1 MWVRKH
7 QFLLKILI
15 YNIMEK
21 TPVDILIKFIQEGNP
36 TNEQIVEK
44 LNDLKSVEENII
56 NRAYLSGFYDKES
69 KRGQNNNYYKD
80 KYGPN
85 WFANITKNIKHS

>member
-1 MWVRKH
+1 
-7 QFLLKILI
+7 
-15 YNIMEK
+15 MEK
-21 TPVDILIKFIQEGNP
+21 TPVDTLIKFIQKGNP

-85 WFANITKNIKHS
+85 WFTNITKNIKHI

>member
-1 MWVRKH
+1 
-7 QFLLKILI
+7 
-15 YNIMEK
+15 MEK
-21 TPVDILIKFIQEGNP
+21 TPVETLIKFIQEENP

-44 LNDLKSVEENII
+44 LNGLKSVEENIV

-85 WFANITKNIKHS
+85 WFTNITKNIKVR

>member
-56 NRAYLSGFYDKES
+56 NRSYLSGFYDKES

-85 WFANITKNIKHS
+85 WFTNITKNIKVG

>member
-1 MWVRKH
+1 
-7 QFLLKILI
+7 
-15 YNIMEK
+15 MEK
-21 TPVDILIKFIQEGNP
+21 TPVDILIKFIQEGKP

-85 WFANITKNIKHS
+85 WFTNITKNIKVG

>member
-85 WFANITKNIKHS
+85 WFTNITKNIKVG

>member
-1 MWVRKH
+1 
-7 QFLLKILI
+7 
-15 YNIMEK
+15 MEK
-21 TPVDILIKFIQEGNP
+21 TPVDALIKFIQKGNP

-85 WFANITKNIKHS
+85 WFTNITKNIKHI

>member
-15 YNIMEK
+15 YNIMDK
-21 TPVDILIKFIQEGNP
+21 TPIDSLIKFIQEDNP
-36 TNEQIVEK
+36 TNEQIIVK
-44 LNDLKSVEENII
+44 LNDLRSVEEHMV
-56 NRAYLSGFYDKES
+56 NRSYMSGFYDKES
-69 KRGQNNNYYKD
+69 NKNQKNNYYKN

-85 WFANITKNIKHS
+85 WFTNMLIK

>member
-15 YNIMEK
+15 YDIMEK
-21 TPVDILIKFIQEGNP
+21 GPVDVLIKFIGEENP
-36 TNEQIVEK
+36 TNEQIIDK
-44 LNDLKSVEENII
+44 LNEMKSIEENMV
-56 NRAYLSGFYDKES
+56 NRAYLTGFYDKES
-69 KRGQNNNYYKD
+69 GRKQNNNYYKE

-85 WFANITKNIKHS
+85 WFTNLTKKFKH

>member
-1 MWVRKH
+1 
-7 QFLLKILI
+7 
-15 YNIMEK
+15 MEK
-21 TPVDILIKFIQEGNP
+21 TPVDTLIKFIQEENP

-44 LNDLKSVEENII
+44 LNGLKSVEENIV

-85 WFANITKNIKHS
+85 WFTNITKNIKHI